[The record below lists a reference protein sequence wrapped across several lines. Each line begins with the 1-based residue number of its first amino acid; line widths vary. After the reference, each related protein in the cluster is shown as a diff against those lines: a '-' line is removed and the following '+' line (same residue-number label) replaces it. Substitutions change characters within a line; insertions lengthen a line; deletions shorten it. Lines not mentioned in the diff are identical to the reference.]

1 MTGRRA
7 RRLLGAFIALLLLTS
22 PLALGWSWLN
32 AGAKLIELHQVEHA
46 DFRWRPGQPVFL
58 LVLGTDG
65 RPGLAGVR
73 ADGIHVIGV
82 NPQSGHAT
90 ILNIPRDSWVDIP
103 GHGFGR
109 VNEAY
114 QYGGAQLQAST
125 VSRMIGGPIHYI
137 AVTGF
142 DGLQRMVDELGGVP
156 VDVPMPMSDPASG
169 AFFGQER
176 VHMNGGQALA
186 FTRNRHIPD
195 GDIRRSGHQGQL
207 IVNALMHLRTMGT
220 SSTDTLRY
228 LAVLMR
234 HTDAQGLPPIELY
247 RLGRLGLSIDPANVR
262 SVTIPGR
269 IRMVGDK
276 SVVIV
281 PAAQA
286 VPLFADFVDDGVLQ
300 GH

>member
-1 MTGRRA
+1 
-7 RRLLGAFIALLLLTS
+7 
-22 PLALGWSWLN
+22 
-32 AGAKLIELHQVEHA
+32 
-46 DFRWRPGQPVFL
+46 VFL

-73 ADGIHVIGV
+73 ADAIHVIGV
-82 NPQSGHAT
+82 NPSTHQAT

-114 QYGGAQLQAST
+114 NHGGPQLQAST

-137 AVTGF
+137 AVTDF

-156 VDVPMPMSDPASG
+156 VDVPMPMNDPASG
-169 AFFGQER
+169 AFFPQGR
-176 VHMNGGQALA
+176 VHMNGGEVLA
-186 FTRNRHIPD
+186 FTRNRHLPD
-195 GDIRRSGHQGQL
+195 GDFRRTGHQGQL
-207 IVNALMHLRTMGT
+207 IINSLMHLRASGT
-220 SSTDTLRY
+220 SPTDTLRY

-234 HTDAQGLPPIELY
+234 HTDTQGLPPLELY
-247 RLGRLGLSIDPANVR
+247 RLGRLGLSIDPAQVR
-262 SVTIPGR
+262 SVTLPGK
-269 IRMVGDK
+269 IRTVSGK

-281 PAAQA
+281 PAEQA
-286 VPLFADFVDDGVLQ
+286 VPLFGDFVDDAVLQ

>member
-1 MTGRRA
+1 MRS
-7 RRLLGAFIALLLLTS
+7 RRLLAAFIVVLLLVS
-22 PLALGWSWLN
+22 PLAAGWSWLT
-32 AGAKLIELHQVEHA
+32 AGANVIELHQVEHA
-46 DFRWRPGQPVFL
+46 EFRWRPGQPVFI

-65 RPGLAGVR
+65 RPGLTGVR

-82 NPQSGHAT
+82 NPKTHQAT

-109 VNEAY
+109 VNEAF
-114 QYGGAQLQAST
+114 QFGGPQLQAST

-137 AVTGF
+137 AVTDF

-156 VDVPMPMSDPASG
+156 VDVPLPMSDPASG
-169 AFFGQER
+169 AYFQPGR
-176 VHMNGGQALA
+176 VHMNGGQVLA
-186 FTRNRHIPD
+186 FTRNRHLPD
-195 GDIRRSGHQGQL
+195 GDLRRSGHQGQL
-207 IVNALMHLRTMGT
+207 IINALMHLRSKGT
-220 SSTDTLRY
+220 SPTDTLKY

-234 HTDAQGLPPIELY
+234 HTDTQGLPPLELY
-247 RLGRLGLSIDPANVR
+247 RLGQLGLSIDPGQVR
-262 SVTIPGR
+262 NVTIPGR

-281 PAAQA
+281 PAEQA
-286 VPLFADFVDDGVLQ
+286 APLFVDFVDDAVLQ